1 MNPRK
6 GLSAATASLALG
18 LALISMSGPAAHAQS
33 PYDPY
38 EEGIP
43 GQTVMPPGARTIDA
57 RAIQRSVN
65 LARGEAVK
73 LNGGL
78 SQYRPARC
86 MFQGSENNPCIIQA
100 DADGIVFRIPGGAP
114 GWEESNQSATVITE
128 VRIAADGRSVLGAQN
143 TSQAQPEQPGGQPE
157 GPGGEQPGQPDGG
170 GNPEQPGGYPEQ
182 PDSYPQQPGGQPG
195 ADFDDE

>member
-6 GLSAATASLALG
+6 GLSAATASLTLG
-18 LALISMSGPAAHAQS
+18 LALISMSGPAAHAQY

-78 SQYRPARC
+78 NRYRPARC
-86 MFQGSENNPCIIQA
+86 MFQSSENNPCIVQA
-100 DADGIVFRIPGGAP
+100 DANGIVFRIPGGRP
-114 GWEESNQSATVITE
+114 GWEESDQSATVITD

-143 TSQAQPEQPGGQPE
+143 RPW
-157 GPGGEQPGQPDGG
+157 D
-170 GNPEQPGGYPEQ
+170 
-182 PDSYPQQPGGQPG
+182 
-195 ADFDDE
+195 

>member
-1 MNPRK
+1 MGELADESDRSSAPKRAISDPMNPRK
-6 GLSAATASLALG
+6 GLSAATASLTLG
-18 LALISMSGPAAHAQS
+18 LALISMSGPAAHAQY

-78 SQYRPARC
+78 SRYRPARC
-86 MFQGSENNPCIIQA
+86 MFQGSENNPCIVQA
-100 DADGIVFRIPGGAP
+100 DANGIVFRIPGGPP
-114 GWEESNQSATVITE
+114 GWEESDQSATVITD

-143 TSQAQPEQPGGQPE
+143 SPW
-157 GPGGEQPGQPDGG
+157 D
-170 GNPEQPGGYPEQ
+170 
-182 PDSYPQQPGGQPG
+182 
-195 ADFDDE
+195 